1 METLPESKRAYSK
14 SEKVFSLNF
23 GKKADD
29 YMHAEFQYDLAS
41 HHFFISINSEFTIQF
56 TDLDPQSNSKDVIHS
71 QNDNVWCNYD
81 FDQNLRYHIA
91 CKTVPIEDL
100 LKHNFD
106 SFEFEFIVQ

>member
-1 METLPESKRAYSK
+1 METLPESKRAYTK
-14 SEKVFSLNF
+14 SDKVFSLNF

-29 YMHAEFQYDLAS
+29 YMHAEFEYDLVTK
-41 HHFFISINSEFTIQF
+41 HFFISINSEFTVQF
-56 TDLDPQSNSKDVIHS
+56 TDLEKQSSSRGVI
-71 QNDNVWCNYD
+71 QVQDNNVWCNYD

-106 SFEFEFIVQ
+106 SFEFEFIVL